1 MMVNVPRWGNWGL
14 GGEWHHSSAMEGRNL
29 GTHPILFLLGCDLH
43 LFALSREC
51 SPLTPT
57 LELLMASP
65 GEWRESPTLQVFGR
79 RHKVTAAKAEPG
91 LVPAGHTSAWSC
103 WKRSWQDAYQL
114 RKRLSSHW
122 ARKAALQHCAFG
134 GCVLQIHQ
142 VKVIQPSLPLV
153 QPFLSLG
160 EASVSPLLTKPS
172 AKQSSVKQNIQ

>member
-1 MMVNVPRWGNWGL
+1 
-14 GGEWHHSSAMEGRNL
+14 MEGRNL

-65 GEWRESPTLQVFGR
+65 GEWRESPTLQAFGR